1 MHTIFN
7 DKATML
13 PYLPMLC
20 PMSVEAMAARRK
32 RHRAEVQEEKGLFLD
47 IILIRTGELLGTTGF
62 RSMNKVG
69 GTAEWGVIISKNWH
83 RKGICA
89 ECFVATLSHAAK
101 SHGIHTVTAVTRH
114 DNIPMLTFFE
124 KRGMAV
130 SAMPLATPVAIAEA
144 AAPKIT
150 PVTLHNS
157 VVPAIAKSAKANP
170 NASILAMLKAGVG
183 VTINNGVVNPMDPAA
198 AQRALKRHQQVNSTR
213 AASAPLPATIAKASQ
228 PLAPEPKKSNAARAP
243 TTVASRGREPPL
255 EVEPEPDAIE
265 NESGGSSAGA
275 GAGAGAGG
283 GLGSITLPTTIADD
297 GVSTLSM
304 LSLSS
309 APATQTR
316 TDGASSLE
324 WLSFE
329 AHIADVLKHH

>member
-1 MHTIFN
+1 
-7 DKATML
+7 
-13 PYLPMLC
+13 
-20 PMSVEAMAARRK
+20 
-32 RHRAEVQEEKGLFLD
+32 
-47 IILIRTGELLGTTGF
+47 
-62 RSMNKVG
+62 
-69 GTAEWGVIISKNWH
+69 
-83 RKGICA
+83 
-89 ECFVATLSHAAK
+89 
-101 SHGIHTVTAVTRH
+101 
-114 DNIPMLTFFE
+114 
-124 KRGMAV
+124 
-130 SAMPLATPVAIAEA
+130 
-144 AAPKIT
+144 
-150 PVTLHNS
+150 
-157 VVPAIAKSAKANP
+157 
-170 NASILAMLKAGVG
+170 MLKAGVG

-228 PLAPEPKKSNAARAP
+228 PFAPEPKKSDAA
-243 TTVASRGREPPL
+243 L

>member
-1 MHTIFN
+1 MIIVIGPAHRNHGNAPFFTSVALVFSWYSDVVLNVRFLHTWR
-7 DKATML
+7 T
-13 PYLPMLC
+13 
-20 PMSVEAMAARRK
+20 ART
-32 RHRAEVQEEKGLFLD
+32 QQ
-47 IILIRTGELLGTTGF
+47 
-62 RSMNKVG
+62 
-69 GTAEWGVIISKNWH
+69 
-83 RKGICA
+83 
-89 ECFVATLSHAAK
+89 
-101 SHGIHTVTAVTRH
+101 
-114 DNIPMLTFFE
+114 
-124 KRGMAV
+124 
-130 SAMPLATPVAIAEA
+130 
-144 AAPKIT
+144 
-150 PVTLHNS
+150 
-157 VVPAIAKSAKANP
+157 AIAKSAKANP
-170 NASILAMLKAGVG
+170 NDSILAMLKAGVG

-228 PLAPEPKKSNAARAP
+228 LLAPEPKKSDAARAP
-243 TTVASRGREPPL
+243 TTVASSEREPPL

-329 AHIADVLKHH
+329 AQIADVLEHH

>member
-1 MHTIFN
+1 MIIVIGPAHRNHGNAPFFTSVALVFSWYSYVVLNVRFLHTWR
-7 DKATML
+7 T
-13 PYLPMLC
+13 
-20 PMSVEAMAARRK
+20 ART
-32 RHRAEVQEEKGLFLD
+32 QQ
-47 IILIRTGELLGTTGF
+47 
-62 RSMNKVG
+62 
-69 GTAEWGVIISKNWH
+69 
-83 RKGICA
+83 
-89 ECFVATLSHAAK
+89 
-101 SHGIHTVTAVTRH
+101 
-114 DNIPMLTFFE
+114 
-124 KRGMAV
+124 
-130 SAMPLATPVAIAEA
+130 
-144 AAPKIT
+144 
-150 PVTLHNS
+150 
-157 VVPAIAKSAKANP
+157 AIAKSAKANP
-170 NASILAMLKAGVG
+170 NDSILAMLKAGVG

-228 PLAPEPKKSNAARAP
+228 LLAPEPKKRDAARAP
-243 TTVASRGREPPL
+243 TTVASSEREPPL

-265 NESGGSSAGA
+265 NASGGSGAGTGTGAGA
-275 GAGAGAGG
+275 GAGVGAVAGGGAGVGAGAGG

-329 AHIADVLKHH
+329 AQIADVLEHH

>member
-1 MHTIFN
+1 MIIVIGPAHRNHGNAPFFTSVALVFSWYSYVVLNVRFLHTWR
-7 DKATML
+7 T
-13 PYLPMLC
+13 
-20 PMSVEAMAARRK
+20 ART
-32 RHRAEVQEEKGLFLD
+32 QQ
-47 IILIRTGELLGTTGF
+47 
-62 RSMNKVG
+62 
-69 GTAEWGVIISKNWH
+69 
-83 RKGICA
+83 
-89 ECFVATLSHAAK
+89 
-101 SHGIHTVTAVTRH
+101 
-114 DNIPMLTFFE
+114 
-124 KRGMAV
+124 
-130 SAMPLATPVAIAEA
+130 
-144 AAPKIT
+144 
-150 PVTLHNS
+150 
-157 VVPAIAKSAKANP
+157 AIAKSAKANP
-170 NASILAMLKAGVG
+170 NDSILAMLKAGVG

-228 PLAPEPKKSNAARAP
+228 LLAPEPKKRDAARAP
-243 TTVASRGREPPL
+243 TTVASSEREPPL

-265 NESGGSSAGA
+265 NASGGSSAGA

-329 AHIADVLKHH
+329 AQIADVLEHH